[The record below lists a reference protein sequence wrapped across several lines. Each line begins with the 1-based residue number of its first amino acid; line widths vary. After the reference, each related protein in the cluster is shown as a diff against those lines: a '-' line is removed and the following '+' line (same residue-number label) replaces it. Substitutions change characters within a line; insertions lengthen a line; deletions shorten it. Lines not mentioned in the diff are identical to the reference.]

1 MNLIYG
7 YRVQF
12 ILEERMGMMLTRDNP
27 VPSEALDLHQAKMLT
42 YNRVPHFLRL
52 DIRELDLELSFVYDI
67 SGKRML
73 KQALR
78 SMRMTSSQYFEWML
92 QLVRILENCRAYM
105 LHPDHVLLHE
115 ECVFVDE
122 QAVDGGLHVA
132 YLPLLEPLQPRAGMD
147 GLRRLGILLSTHVT
161 LWKGD
166 GFQRLVQCLS
176 QEDNSLAE
184 VRKLL
189 QSLIAGTSG
198 MEAERPVSQRLPEG
212 MASMSPPDAGIG
224 CSRWPGDD
232 NERSGSFH
240 EAAASGPFP
249 SAGGVPVQEGAE
261 TIRGEDEDTVPDT
274 RGMPSGKSYYAAGG
288 AAIVTAALAWRY
300 IYIDNPGLN
309 TLLISVG
316 ISVGAVALGAAWIS
330 GMLARIPG
338 MLARRESDA
347 SSAAEGPEGSF
358 PGQRSGDELL
368 RPEWMK
374 LELQA
379 EGEPT
384 AADAVHPARRHGVRL
399 VASDAV
405 RLAPPDANR
414 LAAADVVRPA
424 AERDRQ
430 PREYNNF
437 PRVAGNE
444 QLPMPDGLRMDSF
457 YAELPMHTSLLDCSG
472 SEATVVLGQRPGTDT
487 DLREGEGFAPYLQR
501 FCGLGRSVGAGG
513 MGIPQEAAPAV
524 DRVHGGQPHAADRDR
539 PAAVERIS
547 LAFPFVI
554 GRSEQGV
561 QWREAGAG
569 VSKHH
574 CELVQDDD
582 GAVAIRDL
590 GSRNGTE
597 LEGEPI
603 IPYKL
608 YPLQSGDRFSV
619 AGTVFQFHC

>member
-1 MNLIYG
+1 MSLIYG

-12 ILEERMGMMLTRDNP
+12 IQEERMGMMLTRDNP
-27 VPSEALDLHQAKMLT
+27 VPSEALDPYQAKMLT

-115 ECVFVDE
+115 ECVFIDE
-122 QAVDGGLHVA
+122 QAMDGGLHVA

-161 LWKGD
+161 QWNGD
-166 GFQRLVQCLS
+166 GFQRVVQCLS

-212 MASMSPPDAGIG
+212 MASMSSPDAGTG

-232 NERSGSFH
+232 NERSGPIH
-240 EAAASGPFP
+240 ESAASERFP
-249 SAGGVPVQEGAE
+249 TAAGVSVHEGAE
-261 TIRGEDEDTVPDT
+261 TIRGEDEDTVPGT
-274 RGMPSGKSYYAAGG
+274 RGTPSGKSYYAAGG

-300 IYIDNPGLN
+300 IYMDNPGLN

-316 ISVGAVALGAAWIS
+316 ISVGAVTLGAAWIAGILS
-330 GMLARIPG
+330 RIPG
-338 MLARRESDA
+338 MLTRRESDA
-347 SSAAEGPEGSF
+347 SSVAEGPEASL
-358 PGQRSGDELL
+358 PGQHAGDELL

-379 EGEPT
+379 GGEPSAVDCVHT
-384 AADAVHPARRHGVRL
+384 AGKHGVRL
-399 VASDAV
+399 AAPDAV
-405 RLAPPDANR
+405 RPG
-414 LAAADVVRPA
+414 

-430 PREYNNF
+430 PPEYNNL
-437 PRVAGNE
+437 PRVSGNE
-444 QLPMPDGLRMDSF
+444 QLSMPAGSRMDSF

-472 SEATVVLGQRPGTDT
+472 SEATAVLGPRPGTDT
-487 DLREGEGFAPYLQR
+487 DLREGERFAPYLQR
-501 FCGLGRSVGAGG
+501 FCGFGGLGESAGAGG
-513 MGIPQEAAPAV
+513 IGIPKEAV
-524 DRVHGGQPHAADRDR
+524 
-539 PAAVERIS
+539 AAVERIS

-554 GRSEQGV
+554 GRSKQGV

-582 GAVAIRDL
+582 GTVVIRDL

>member
-1 MNLIYG
+1 
-7 YRVQF
+7 
-12 ILEERMGMMLTRDNP
+12 MGMMLTRDNP
-27 VPSEALDLHQAKMLT
+27 VPSEALDQHQAKMLG
-42 YNRVPHFLRL
+42 YNRVPNFLRL
-52 DIRELDLELSFVYDI
+52 DIREVDLELSFIYDI

-78 SMRMTSSQYFEWML
+78 SMRMTSIQYFEWML

-122 QAVDGGLHVA
+122 QAADGGLHVA
-132 YLPLLEPLQPRAGMD
+132 YLPLMEPLQPRAGMD
-147 GLRRLGILLSTHVT
+147 GLRRLGILLSTHVAQ
-161 LWKGD
+161 WNGD

-176 QEDNSLAE
+176 QEDHSLAD

-189 QSLIAGTSG
+189 QSLIAGTNG
-198 MEAERPVSQRLPEG
+198 NVMEAERPVSLWLSEG
-212 MASMSPPDAGIG
+212 SEWMGSMSPPEAGPDGSKKQEGDNPRIG
-224 CSRWPGDD
+224 PL
-232 NERSGSFH
+232 H
-240 EAAASGPFP
+240 EPAASW
-249 SAGGVPVQEGAE
+249 PVRTATGIPIPGEADTLQ
-261 TIRGEDEDTVPDT
+261 GEDEGTVPENNGT
-274 RGMPSGKSYYAAGG
+274 PFGKSYYAAGG

-300 IYIDNPGLN
+300 IYIDNPALN

-316 ISVGAVALGAAWIS
+316 ISIGAVALGAAWIS

-347 SSAAEGPEGSF
+347 SSAAVGTEALS
-358 PGQRSGDELL
+358 PGQAHFGDELL

-379 EGEPT
+379 EGEP
-384 AADAVHPARRHGVRL
+384 APANGVRL
-399 VASDAV
+399 AGGHGGVHLAVAQGIHLAVSDAV
-405 RLAPPDANR
+405 RPS
-414 LAAADVVRPA
+414 
-424 AERDRQ
+424 AERDSQ
-430 PREYNNF
+430 SREYASF
-437 PRVAGNE
+437 PQGLGNG
-444 QLPMPDGLRMDSF
+444 PSRPDGPRMDSF
-457 YAELPMHTSLLDCSG
+457 YAELPMHTSVLDSSVC
-472 SEATVVLGQRPGTDT
+472 EATVVLGQKPGTDT
-487 DLREGEGFAPYLQR
+487 DFREGERCPPYLQR
-501 FCGLGRSVGAGG
+501 LGGIGGSTGARGT
-513 MGIPQEAAPAV
+513 GIPEEAA
-524 DRVHGGQPHAADRDR
+524 
-539 PAAVERIS
+539 AAVERIP

-554 GRSEQGV
+554 GRSEEGV

-574 CELVQDDD
+574 CELVQGED
-582 GAVAIRDL
+582 GAVALRDL

>member
-1 MNLIYG
+1 
-7 YRVQF
+7 
-12 ILEERMGMMLTRDNP
+12 MGMMLTRDNP
-27 VPSEALDLHQAKMLT
+27 VPSEALDPHQAKMLT

-115 ECVFVDE
+115 ECVFVDD

-147 GLRRLGILLSTHVT
+147 GLRRLGILLSTHVAQ
-161 LWKGD
+161 WKGD

-189 QSLIAGTSG
+189 QSLIAGTNG
-198 MEAERPVSQRLPEG
+198 MEAERGVSQRLPEG
-212 MASMSPPDAGIG
+212 MASMSPPDASIG
-224 CSRWPGDD
+224 YLRRPEGD
-232 NERSGSFH
+232 NERSGPLH
-240 EAAASGPFP
+240 EPAASGPFP
-249 SAGGVPVQEGAE
+249 SAAGVPVQEGAGM
-261 TIRGEDEDTVPDT
+261 IREEDEGTVPDT
-274 RGMPSGKSYYAAGG
+274 RGTPSGKSYYAAGG

-300 IYIDNPGLN
+300 IYMDNPGMN

-330 GMLARIPG
+330 GMLPRIPE

-347 SSAAEGPEGSF
+347 SSAAEGPEASL
-358 PGQRSGDELL
+358 PGQHAGDELL

-379 EGEPT
+379 GGEP
-384 AADAVHPARRHGVRL
+384 ASADVIHPPGRHGVHL
-399 VASDAV
+399 AGPDSI
-405 RLAPPDANR
+405 RLAPPDAVR
-414 LAAADVVRPA
+414 LAVPDAVRTA

-444 QLPMPDGLRMDSF
+444 QLSTPDGSRMDSF

-487 DLREGEGFAPYLQR
+487 DLRGEGRCVPYLQR
-501 FCGLGRSVGAGG
+501 FGGCGGLGGSAGAGG
-513 MGIPQEAAPAV
+513 MGIPKEASAV
-524 DRVHGGQPHAADRDR
+524 DRVHGGQPHAAGRDR
-539 PAAVERIS
+539 RAAVERIS

-597 LEGEPI
+597 LEGEAI

>member
-1 MNLIYG
+1 MIW
-7 YRVQF
+7 
-12 ILEERMGMMLTRDNP
+12 E
-27 VPSEALDLHQAKMLT
+27 
-42 YNRVPHFLRL
+42 
-52 DIRELDLELSFVYDI
+52 
-67 SGKRML
+67 
-73 KQALR
+73 
-78 SMRMTSSQYFEWML
+78 
-92 QLVRILENCRAYM
+92 
-105 LHPDHVLLHE
+105 
-115 ECVFVDE
+115 
-122 QAVDGGLHVA
+122 
-132 YLPLLEPLQPRAGMD
+132 
-147 GLRRLGILLSTHVT
+147 
-161 LWKGD
+161 
-166 GFQRLVQCLS
+166 
-176 QEDNSLAE
+176 
-184 VRKLL
+184 
-189 QSLIAGTSG
+189 
-198 MEAERPVSQRLPEG
+198 
-212 MASMSPPDAGIG
+212 
-224 CSRWPGDD
+224 
-232 NERSGSFH
+232 
-240 EAAASGPFP
+240 
-249 SAGGVPVQEGAE
+249 
-261 TIRGEDEDTVPDT
+261 EDEDTVPDT

-300 IYIDNPGLN
+300 IYMDNPGMN

-330 GMLARIPG
+330 GMLPRIPE

-347 SSAAEGPEGSF
+347 SSAAEGPEASL
-358 PGQRSGDELL
+358 PGQHAGDELL

-379 EGEPT
+379 GGEP
-384 AADAVHPARRHGVRL
+384 ASADAVHPAGRHGVRL
-399 VASDAV
+399 VAADAV
-405 RLAPPDANR
+405 RT
-414 LAAADVVRPA
+414 A

-430 PREYNNF
+430 PREYSNF

-444 QLPMPDGLRMDSF
+444 QLSTPDGSRMNSF

-487 DLREGEGFAPYLQR
+487 DLREEGRCAPYLQR
-501 FCGLGRSVGAGG
+501 FCGFGGMGGSAGAGG
-513 MGIPQEAAPAV
+513 MDIPKEASAV
-524 DRVHGGQPHAADRDR
+524 DRVHGGQPHAAGRDR
-539 PAAVERIS
+539 RAAVERIS

>member
-27 VPSEALDLHQAKMLT
+27 VPSEALDPHQAKMLT

-52 DIRELDLELSFVYDI
+52 DVRELDLELSFVYDI

-147 GLRRLGILLSTHVT
+147 GLRRLGILLSTYVT
-161 LWKGD
+161 QWNGD

-176 QEDNSLAE
+176 QEDNSLAD

-189 QSLIAGTSG
+189 QSLIAGTNG
-198 MEAERPVSQRLPEG
+198 MEAERGVSQRLPEG
-212 MASMSPPDAGIG
+212 MASMSPPDASIG
-224 CSRWPGDD
+224 YLRRPEGD
-232 NERSGSFH
+232 NERSGPLH
-240 EAAASGPFP
+240 EPAASGPFP
-249 SAGGVPVQEGAE
+249 SAAGVLVQEGAE
-261 TIRGEDEDTVPDT
+261 TIRGEDEGTVPET

-288 AAIVTAALAWRY
+288 AAIVTAGLAWRY
-300 IYIDNPGLN
+300 IYMDNPGLN

-330 GMLARIPG
+330 GMLPRIPG
-338 MLARRESDA
+338 MPARRESDA
-347 SSAAEGPEGSF
+347 SSAAEGPGGSF
-358 PGQRSGDELL
+358 PGQHSGDELL

-379 EGEPT
+379 EGEPV
-384 AADAVHPARRHGVRL
+384 AADAVHLARRHGVRL
-399 VASDAV
+399 
-405 RLAPPDANR
+405 
-414 LAAADVVRPA
+414 AAADAVRPA

-444 QLPMPDGLRMDSF
+444 QLSTPDGSRMDSF

-487 DLREGEGFAPYLQR
+487 DLREEGRCAPYLQR
-501 FCGLGRSVGAGG
+501 FGRLGGSAGAGG
-513 MGIPQEAAPAV
+513 IGISKEEAAV
-524 DRVHGGQPHAADRDR
+524 DRVHGGQPHAAGRDR
-539 PAAVERIS
+539 RAAVERIS

-574 CELVQDDD
+574 CELVQDGD

-619 AGTVFQFHC
+619 AGTVFQFHCRT

>member
-1 MNLIYG
+1 MSLIYG

-12 ILEERMGMMLTRDNP
+12 IQEERMGMLLTRDNP
-27 VPSEALDLHQAKMLT
+27 VPSEALDPHQAKMLA
-42 YNRVPHFLRL
+42 YNRVPHFLLL
-52 DIRELDLELSFVYDI
+52 DIREVDLELSFIYDI

-78 SMRMTSSQYFEWML
+78 SMRMTSNQYFEWML

-122 QAVDGGLHVA
+122 QAADGGLHVA

-147 GLRRLGILLSTHVT
+147 GLRRLGILLSTHVAQWT
-161 LWKGD
+161 GD

-176 QEDNSLAE
+176 QEDHSLAD

-189 QSLIAGTSG
+189 NSLIAGTIG
-198 MEAERPVSQRLPEG
+198 MGEERPVSQRLPEG
-212 MASMSPPDAGIG
+212 MASLSLPDAGLDRSKKAEG
-224 CSRWPGDD
+224 D
-232 NERSGSFH
+232 NEQSGPLHGPAAFGSFP
-240 EAAASGPFP
+240 AAA
-249 SAGGVPVQEGAE
+249 GVPVPGGVE
-261 TIRGEDEDTVPDT
+261 TIRGEEEDTVLET
-274 RGMPSGKSYYAAGG
+274 RGTPSGKSYYAAGG

-300 IYIDNPGLN
+300 IYMDNPGLN

-330 GMLARIPG
+330 GMLPRIPG

-347 SSAAEGPEGSF
+347 PSTAEGPEGSF
-358 PGQRSGDELL
+358 PGQHSGDELL

-379 EGEPT
+379 EGEPA
-384 AADAVHPARRHGVRL
+384 AADAVP
-399 VASDAV
+399 
-405 RLAPPDANR
+405 
-414 LAAADVVRPA
+414 PA

-437 PRVAGNE
+437 LQGLGNE
-444 QLPMPDGLRMDSF
+444 FSTPVGSRMDSF
-457 YAELPMHTSLLDCSG
+457 YAELSMHTTVLDSSG
-472 SEATVVLGQRPGTDT
+472 SEATVVLGQAPGTDT
-487 DLREGEGFAPYLQR
+487 GFREGGRSAPYLQR
-501 FCGLGRSVGAGG
+501 LGGSAGAGG
-513 MGIPQEAAPAV
+513 IGIPKEAA
-524 DRVHGGQPHAADRDR
+524 
-539 PAAVERIS
+539 AAVERIP
-547 LAFPFVI
+547 LTFPFVI

-574 CELVQDDD
+574 CELVQADD

-603 IPYKL
+603 VPYQL
-608 YPLQSGDRFSV
+608 YPLQSGDRFTV
-619 AGTVFQFHC
+619 AGTVFQFRC

>member
-27 VPSEALDLHQAKMLT
+27 VPSEALDPHQAKMLT

-161 LWKGD
+161 QWNGD

-232 NERSGSFH
+232 NERSGSLH
-240 EAAASGPFP
+240 EPAASGPFP
-249 SAGGVPVQEGAE
+249 SAAGVPVQEGAE

-300 IYIDNPGLN
+300 IYMDNPGLN
-309 TLLISVG
+309 TLFISVG

-330 GMLARIPG
+330 GMLPRIPG

-347 SSAAEGPEGSF
+347 SSAAEGPEVSF
-358 PGQRSGDELL
+358 PGQHSGDELL

-379 EGEPT
+379 EGEPA
-384 AADAVHPARRHGVRL
+384 AADAVHPAGRHGVRL
-399 VASDAV
+399 AGADAV
-405 RLAPPDANR
+405 PLAGAQG
-414 LAAADVVRPA
+414 VRPA
-424 AERDRQ
+424 ADCDRQ

-444 QLPMPDGLRMDSF
+444 QLSMPDGSRMDSF

-487 DLREGEGFAPYLQR
+487 DLREGERFAPYLQR
-501 FCGLGRSVGAGG
+501 LGELGGSAGAGG
-513 MGIPQEAAPAV
+513 MGIPKEAAAAV
-524 DRVHGGQPHAADRDR
+524 DRVHGGQPHAAGRDR
-539 PAAVERIS
+539 RAAVERIS

-582 GAVAIRDL
+582 DAVAIRDL

>member
-1 MNLIYG
+1 
-7 YRVQF
+7 
-12 ILEERMGMMLTRDNP
+12 MGLLLTRDNP
-27 VPSEALDLHQAKMLT
+27 VPSEALDPHQAKMLA

-52 DIRELDLELSFVYDI
+52 DIREVDLELSFIYDI

-78 SMRMTSSQYFEWML
+78 SMRMTSNQYFEWML

-122 QAVDGGLHVA
+122 QAADGGLHVA

-147 GLRRLGILLSTHVT
+147 GLRRLGILLSTHVAQWT
-161 LWKGD
+161 GD

-176 QEDNSLAE
+176 QEDHSLAD

-189 QSLIAGTSG
+189 NSLIAGTSG
-198 MEAERPVSQRLPEG
+198 MGEERPVSQRLPEG
-212 MASMSPPDAGIG
+212 MVSLSLPDASLD
-224 CSRWPGDD
+224 CSKKPEGD
-232 NERSGSFH
+232 NEQSGPLHGLAASGSFL
-240 EAAASGPFP
+240 AAA
-249 SAGGVPVQEGAE
+249 GVPVPGGAE
-261 TIRGEDEDTVPDT
+261 TIRGEDENTVPET
-274 RGMPSGKSYYAAGG
+274 RGTPSGKSYYAAGG

-300 IYIDNPGLN
+300 IYMDNPGLN

-316 ISVGAVALGAAWIS
+316 ISIGAVALGAAWIS
-330 GMLARIPG
+330 GMLPRIPG

-347 SSAAEGPEGSF
+347 PSSAEGTKAPS
-358 PGQRSGDELL
+358 PRQAHSGDELL

-379 EGEPT
+379 GGEPA
-384 AADAVHPARRHGVRL
+384 AADAVHPAG
-399 VASDAV
+399 ADAV
-405 RLAPPDANR
+405 RLAGGHAVRRAAPDA
-414 LAAADVVRPA
+414 VRPSV
-424 AERDRQ
+424 ERDSHS
-430 PREYNNF
+430 REYSGF
-437 PRVAGNE
+437 LQGLGNE
-444 QLPMPDGLRMDSF
+444 FSTPVGSRMDSF
-457 YAELPMHTSLLDCSG
+457 YADLPMHTTVLDSSS
-472 SEATVVLGQRPGTDT
+472 SEATVVLGQRPHT
-487 DLREGEGFAPYLQR
+487 DLREGGWCTPYLQR
-501 FCGLGRSVGAGG
+501 FCGFGGLGGSAGAGG
-513 MGIPQEAAPAV
+513 IGIPKEAA
-524 DRVHGGQPHAADRDR
+524 
-539 PAAVERIS
+539 AAVERIP

-574 CELVQDDD
+574 CELVQADD

-603 IPYKL
+603 IPYQL

>member
-1 MNLIYG
+1 
-7 YRVQF
+7 
-12 ILEERMGMMLTRDNP
+12 MGMMLTRDNP
-27 VPSEALDLHQAKMLT
+27 VPSEALDHHQAKMLA

-52 DIRELDLELSFVYDI
+52 DIREVDLELSFIYDI

-78 SMRMTSSQYFEWML
+78 SMRMTSSQYFEWIL

-122 QAVDGGLHVA
+122 QAADGGLHVA

-147 GLRRLGILLSTHVT
+147 GLRRLGILLSTHVAQ
-161 LWKGD
+161 WNGD

-176 QEDNSLAE
+176 QEDHSLAD

-189 QSLIAGTSG
+189 QALIAGTSAAG
-198 MEAERPVSQRLPEG
+198 AERPVSQWLPKGSEGMRSLSPPEAGHDWPKKPEG
-212 MASMSPPDAGIG
+212 DNLLIG
-224 CSRWPGDD
+224 SLHGSAAPGPLTTG
-232 NERSGSFH
+232 EGGPVPG
-240 EAAASGPFP
+240 EAN
-249 SAGGVPVQEGAE
+249 
-261 TIRGEDEDTVPDT
+261 TLRGENEGTVPDAKGT
-274 RGMPSGKSYYAAGG
+274 PSGKNYYAAGG

-300 IYIDNPGLN
+300 IYLDNPALN

-338 MLARRESDA
+338 MLARRG
-347 SSAAEGPEGSF
+347 SAASPAAAGPEASV
-358 PGQRSGDELL
+358 PGLGRELL
-368 RPEWMK
+368 RPEWLK
-374 LELQA
+374 QELQSG
-379 EGEPT
+379 GEAA
-384 AADAVHPARRHGVRL
+384 AADAI
-399 VASDAV
+399 
-405 RLAPPDANR
+405 RLAGAQGVH
-414 LAAADVVRPA
+414 LAAADAIRPSA
-424 AERDRQ
+424 GRDSHS
-430 PREYNNF
+430 REYAGF
-437 PRVAGNE
+437 PQGLGNE
-444 QLPMPDGLRMDSF
+444 PSTPDGPRMDSF
-457 YAELPMHTSLLDCSG
+457 YAELPLYTSMLDSSG

-487 DLREGEGFAPYLQR
+487 DFREGGRCAPYLR
-501 FCGLGRSVGAGG
+501 RLGGLGGSTGAEG
-513 MGIPQEAAPAV
+513 MGIPKEAA
-524 DRVHGGQPHAADRDR
+524 
-539 PAAVERIS
+539 AAVERIP

-574 CELVQDDD
+574 CELVQGDD

-603 IPYKL
+603 IPYNL
-608 YPLQSGDRFSV
+608 YPLQNGDRFSV